1 MLSLYFVIQGY
12 NPAEEGPESLT
23 VSKELFNSAYTLKY
37 WACILLYFV
46 VQGNDHAGEGQESLK
61 VSTES
66 FKSA

>member
-12 NPAEEGPESLT
+12 NHAEEGPESLT

-46 VQGNDHAGEGQESLK
+46 VQGNNNHAGEGQERLSINRI
-61 VSTES
+61 V
-66 FKSA
+66 